1 LGAAYQTL
9 KISRA
14 QAIEQTQAVAN
25 ELWLELG
32 LAEPF
37 EVLRFLRDEER
48 DEASAGTGSAESDKA

>member
-14 QAIEQTQAVAN
+14 QAIAQTQAVADQ
-25 ELWLELG
+25 LWLDLG

-48 DEASAGTGSAESDKA
+48 EEGSTGTDSVASDKA